1 MYLETIIIVFQAWML
16 VIALGIDAFA
26 CAFGYGA
33 SKIKIPFKSVMLI
46 NFVTSVLLAVGLFFG
61 SIIGNFLP
69 EEAAGWVSFTILFA
83 LGIYKLFDS
92 AIKNIIR
99 KHNGVDKK
107 IQFSLFSLKF
117 LLNIYADPVKADVD
131 GSQELSLKEAMPLAI
146 AVGLDGLSVGFG
158 VGIAGSTYALLIIGL
173 SLISDIIAVMFG
185 CYLGNKIAKKISLDL
200 SWLSGI
206 ILIGIAIVGVIY

>member
-1 MYLETIIIVFQAWML
+1 ML

-46 NFVTSVLLAVGLFFG
+46 NIVTSVLLAAGLFFG
-61 SIIGNFLP
+61 AVIGNFMP
-69 EEAAGWVSFTILFA
+69 EETSKWVAFTILLA

-92 AIKNIIR
+92 VIKKTIR

-107 IQFSLFSLKF
+107 IEFSLFNLKF

-131 GSQELSLKEAMPLAI
+131 GSQELSLKEATPLAI

-158 VGIAGSTYALLIIGL
+158 VGIASTASIFLIVGL
-173 SLISDIIAVMFG
+173 SLISDILAVILG
-185 CYLGNKIAKKISLDL
+185 CYLGNKIANKTSLDL
-200 SWLSGI
+200 SWLSGV
-206 ILIGIAIVGVIY
+206 ILIGIALAGVII